1 MPFTVTTFHRLLD
14 RMADDGASDLHLS
27 SNEAPY
33 FRIAGQLVRS
43 PDQFSTSAELEEVAR
58 AVTNAQQYKAFES
71 QKSVDLA
78 MASAD
83 GERFRVN
90 IYRDRGNVSFA
101 IRLLDNEFQTL
112 EQLNLPEQLR
122 NFIAMPDGLVLITG
136 PTGSGKTTTLAS
148 LINQI
153 NHDQTKHIITIED
166 PIEYV
171 HRNQQSLVH
180 QRELYTDVPTFG
192 DAVRS
197 SLREDPDVI
206 LVGEMRDAET
216 IRAAVTAAETG
227 HLVFSTLHTGDCV
240 GAIDRM
246 IGVFDAEEQLALRQQ
261 LSMVLRGVVAQHLI
275 KDPRTGGRVPLSEIL
290 FVNPAVANLIRTSK
304 SAQIYSIMELGSLEG
319 MQTAEYALADL
330 VANGVLTE
338 SQAMPMA
345 RDQRA
350 LKTRL
355 DRLRGFEVFGNQ

>member
-1 MPFTVTTFHRLLD
+1 MPFTVTTFHRLLEE
-14 RMADDGASDLHLS
+14 MVSHEASDLHLS
-27 SNEAPY
+27 SNEAPF
-33 FRIAGQLVRS
+33 FRVSGKLLRS
-43 PDQFSTSAELEEVAR
+43 AEQFSTAAELEEVAR
-58 AVTNAQQYKAFES
+58 GIMNPQQCTAFEQ

-78 MASAD
+78 MSSAD

-101 IRLLDNEFQTL
+101 IRRLDNEFQSL
-112 EQLNLPEQLR
+112 EELNLPTQIA
-122 NFIAMPDGLVLITG
+122 NFVQMRDGLSLITG

-148 LINQI
+148 LIDQVNKE
-153 NHDQTKHIITIED
+153 QTKHIITIED
-166 PIEYV
+166 PIEYI
-171 HRNQQSLVH
+171 HRNQNSLVH
-180 QRELYTDVPTFG
+180 QRELYTDVPSFA
-192 DAVRS
+192 DAVRA
-197 SLREDPDVI
+197 SLREDPDVL

-246 IGVFDAEEQLALRQQ
+246 IGVFDADEQLALRQQ

-275 KDPRTGGRVPLSEIL
+275 RDDRTGGRVPLAEIL
-290 FVNPAVANLIRTSK
+290 FVNPAVANLIRTAK
-304 SAQIYSIMELGSLEG
+304 SAQIYSIMELGAHEG
-319 MQTAEYALADL
+319 MQTVEFALADL
-330 VANGVLTE
+330 VAGGVLSE
-338 SQAMPMA
+338 MDAMHLA

-355 DRLRGFEVFGNQ
+355 DRLRGFGSPVNN